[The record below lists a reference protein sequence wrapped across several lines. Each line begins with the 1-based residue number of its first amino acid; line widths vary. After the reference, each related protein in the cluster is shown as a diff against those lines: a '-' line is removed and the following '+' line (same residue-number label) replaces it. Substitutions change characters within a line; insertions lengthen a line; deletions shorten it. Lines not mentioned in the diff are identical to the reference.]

1 MSDLAGFEYVDL
13 PDAWFDEREAR
24 FEPLAV
30 QLRAVNDLV
39 IRSEVDDAAAAAA
52 LEHLRAAAALLA
64 GAGEAEP
71 GAAGVRFNASGRASN
86 WGNAAV
92 GRRNAV
98 APPLVTEHGED
109 GVVRARLTLGAAYE
123 GPPGHVH
130 GGVSA
135 LLLDHLMG
143 ETASQFRRFTATGTL
158 TLRYV
163 GPLPLGEVEL
173 AGRIVAEEGRKIRV
187 HASISG
193 GRGVAVEADG
203 LFIVPRGEPVVPG
216 VPAEQR

>member
-1 MSDLAGFEYVDL
+1 MSDLAGFEFVDL
-13 PDAWFDEREAR
+13 PDSWFDDREAR

-52 LEHLRAAAALLA
+52 LAHLQAAADLLA
-64 GAGEAEP
+64 GDAPQAP
-71 GAAGVRFNASGRASN
+71 GAAAGVRFNASGRASN

-173 AGRIVAEEGRKIRV
+173 SGRIVAEEGRKIRV
-187 HASISG
+187 HATISG

-203 LFIVPRGEPVVPG
+203 LFIVPRGEPAVPG
-216 VPAEQR
+216 EVR